1 MAESASPQRPSRDK
15 APAAVTPYG
24 LWPSPI
30 DGEQVARQA
39 TAYDAVHASGDAVYW
54 LETRPSQ
61 DGRAVVV
68 RWTDDAAAADAV
80 PAGFDVG
87 SRVHEYGGGAYLPA
101 GRTLFACSQ
110 GDQRLYRID
119 GQRSPVPITPE
130 PPTPAGLRYADLRL
144 VSSGTLL
151 VCVRERHQGE
161 GVVNELVAVSA
172 EASADPWVVASG
184 HDFYAAPRPSPDG
197 RRLAW
202 LSWDR
207 PCMPWDGA
215 DLWVADLGPDGRLGP
230 ARHIAGG
237 PHESVVQPEWN
248 AEGSL
253 HFVSDRS
260 GWWNLYRERHG
271 QVNSLLPIAAEFA
284 DAPWELDYSSYA
296 FVADGRIACRY
307 RQHGRDRLGLLDP
320 ESGQL
325 TDLPIPYTSLK
336 PYLRAVGDR
345 LAFIGA
351 SPTTSSAVAIL
362 HVPTGDLDVL
372 AGAEVSLDPTWVS
385 VPQPIEF
392 PTRDGQTAHALY
404 YPPTNP
410 EVTGPPDAWPPL
422 LVQAHPGPTADAK
435 ARLELRTQFFTSRG
449 FAVVDVNYAGST
461 GYGRGYRE
469 RLTGRWGVLDVADC
483 LDAARF
489 LIQAGE
495 VDGRRLV
502 ISGPSAGGFTALC
515 ALASEELFAVGIS
528 RFGIADLESFRQQ
541 APKFQAHELD
551 RLVGPYPEAAA
562 TYRARSPLHAVDRIA
577 RPVLLVHGLEDTV
590 VPPSQAQAMAEALE
604 RRGVRHVLIAVPGE
618 GHGFRRPES
627 IRRALEVE
635 LSFYLAA
642 LGLSPDEADRPL
654 ATDGVIAAGSPDQR
668 QGRS

>member
-1 MAESASPQRPSRDK
+1 V
-15 APAAVTPYG
+15 VTPYG

-39 TAYDAVHASGDAVYW
+39 TAYDAVHTSGEAVYW

-61 DGRAVVV
+61 DGLAVVV
-68 RWTDDAAAADAV
+68 RWTADAGAADAV

-101 GRTLFACSQ
+101 GRTLFACNQ
-110 GDQRLYRID
+110 DDQRLYRVE
-119 GQRSPVPITPE
+119 GQRDPVPITPE

-144 VSSGTLL
+144 VSSGDLL
-151 VCVRERHQGE
+151 VGVRERHQGE
-161 GVVNELVAVSA
+161 DVVNELVALPVDGST
-172 EASADPWVVASG
+172 EPWVVASG

-202 LSWDR
+202 LTWDR

-215 DLWVADLGPDGRLGP
+215 DLWVADLRPDGRLGP
-230 ARHIAGG
+230 ARHVAGG
-237 PHESVVQPEWN
+237 PAESIVQPEWN
-248 AEGSL
+248 AEGIL

-260 GWWNLYRERHG
+260 GWWNLYREHHG
-271 QVNSLLPIAAEFA
+271 QVNSLLPMAAEFA

-296 FVADGRIACRY
+296 FVGDGRIACRY
-307 RQHGRDRLGLLDP
+307 RQDGRDRLGLLEP
-320 ESGQL
+320 ESDRL

-345 LAFIGA
+345 LALIGA
-351 SPTTSSAVAIL
+351 SPTTSSAVATL
-362 HVPTGDLDVL
+362 HVPTGRLDVL
-372 AGAEVSLDPTWVS
+372 AGAEVPLDPTWVS
-385 VPQPIEF
+385 VPQPIQF

-404 YPPTNP
+404 SPPTNP
-410 EVTGPPDAWPPL
+410 EVTGPPAARPPL

-435 ARLELRTQFFTSRG
+435 ARLDLRTQFFTSRG
-449 FAVVDVNYAGST
+449 FAVVEVNYAGST

-469 RLTGRWGVLDVADC
+469 RLTGQWGVADVSDC
-483 LDAARF
+483 LDGARF
-489 LIQAGE
+489 LVEAGK
-495 VDGRRLV
+495 VDGRRLA
-502 ISGPSAGGFTALC
+502 ISGGSAGGFTALC
-515 ALASEELFAVGIS
+515 ALASDDSFAGGVS
-528 RFGIADLESFRQQ
+528 RFGIADLETFRQQ

-562 TYRARSPLHAVDRIA
+562 TYRARSPLHLVDRIA

-590 VPPSQAQAMAEALE
+590 VPPSQAQAMAEALA
-604 RRGVRHVLIAVPGE
+604 RRGVRHVLVAVPGE
-618 GHGFRRPES
+618 GHGFRRPVS
-627 IRRALEVE
+627 IRRGVEVE

-642 LGLSPDEADRPL
+642 LGLSPDKADRPL

-668 QGRS
+668 LDR

>member
-1 MAESASPQRPSRDK
+1 MAVSASPQHPSRDK
-15 APAAVTPYG
+15 SSSAVTPYG

-30 DGEQVARQA
+30 EAEQVARQA
-39 TAYDAVHASGDAVYW
+39 TAYDAVHTSGEAVYW

-68 RWTDDAAAADAV
+68 RWTDDAGAADAV

-119 GQRSPVPITPE
+119 GQRDPVPITPE
-130 PPTPAGLRYADLRL
+130 PPTQASLRYADLRL
-144 VSSGTLL
+144 VSSGALL
-151 VCVRERHQGE
+151 VCVRERHQDGQ
-161 GVVNELVAVSA
+161 VINELVALPA
-172 EASADPWVVASG
+172 DESADPWVVASG

-202 LSWDR
+202 LTWDQ

-215 DLWVADLGPDGRLGP
+215 DLWVADLGTEGRLGP
-230 ARHIAGG
+230 ARHLAGG
-237 PHESVVQPEWN
+237 PQESVVQPEWSP
-248 AEGSL
+248 EGVL

-271 QVNSLLPIAAEFA
+271 QVESLLPMAAEFA

-296 FVADGRIACRY
+296 FVADGYIACRY
-307 RQHGRDRLGLLDP
+307 RQHGRDRLALLDP
-320 ESGQL
+320 ESGRL
-325 TDLPIPYTSLK
+325 TELPISYTSLK

-351 SPTTSSAVAIL
+351 SPTTSSGVATL
-362 HVPTGDLDVL
+362 HVPTGRLDVL
-372 AGAEVSLDPTWVS
+372 TGAEVSLDAARVS
-385 VPQPIEF
+385 VPQPIQF
-392 PTRDGQTAHALY
+392 PSRDGQTAHALY
-404 YPPTNP
+404 YPPTHP
-410 EVTGPPDAWPPL
+410 EVTGPADARPPL

-435 ARLELRTQFFTSRG
+435 ARLDLRIQFFTSRG

-469 RLTGRWGVLDVADC
+469 RLTGQWGVLDVADC
-483 LDAARF
+483 LDAARS

-502 ISGPSAGGFTALC
+502 ISGESAGGFTALC
-515 ALASEELFAVGIS
+515 ALTSEDHFAAGAS
-528 RFGIADLESFRQQ
+528 RFGIADLETFRQQ

-562 TYRARSPLHAVDRIA
+562 TYRARSPLHTVDRIA

-590 VPPSQAQAMAEALE
+590 VPPIQAQVMAEALE
-604 RRGVRHVLIAVPGE
+604 RRGVRHVLLAIPGE
-618 GHGFRRPES
+618 GHGFRRPDS

-635 LSFYLAA
+635 LSFYVAA
-642 LGLSPDEADRPL
+642 LGLWPGMPDVPV
-654 ATDGVIAAGSPDQR
+654 ATDGAIAAAPPDQLFR
-668 QGRS
+668 R

>member
-1 MAESASPQRPSRDK
+1 MAVSASPQHPSRDK
-15 APAAVTPYG
+15 APSAVTPYG

-30 DGEQVARQA
+30 DAEQVARQA
-39 TAYDAVHASGDAVYW
+39 TAYDAVHTSGEAVYW

-68 RWTDDAAAADAV
+68 RWTDDTGAADAV

-119 GQRSPVPITPE
+119 GQRDPVPITPE
-130 PPTPAGLRYADLRL
+130 PPTPASLRYADLRL
-144 VSSGTLL
+144 VSSGELL

-161 GVVNELVAVSA
+161 DVVNELVALPA
-172 EASADPWVVASG
+172 DGSADPWVVASG

-202 LSWDR
+202 LTWDR

-230 ARHIAGG
+230 ARHVAGG
-237 PHESVVQPEWN
+237 PQESVVQPEWS
-248 AEGSL
+248 AEGVL

-271 QVNSLLPIAAEFA
+271 QVEPLLPMAAEFA

-307 RQHGRDRLGLLDP
+307 RRNGRDRLGLLDP
-320 ESGQL
+320 QSRRL
-325 TDLPIPYTSLK
+325 TDLSIPYTSLK

-351 SPTTSSAVAIL
+351 SPTASSAVAIL

-372 AGAEVSLDPTWVS
+372 AGAEVSLDPAWVS
-385 VPQPIEF
+385 VPKPIQF

-410 EVTGPPDAWPPL
+410 EVTGPADARPPL
-422 LVQAHPGPTADAK
+422 WCRPILGRPPTPRPA
-435 ARLELRTQFFTSRG
+435 
-449 FAVVDVNYAGST
+449 
-461 GYGRGYRE
+461 
-469 RLTGRWGVLDVADC
+469 LTC
-483 LDAARF
+483 
-489 LIQAGE
+489 
-495 VDGRRLV
+495 
-502 ISGPSAGGFTALC
+502 GPS
-515 ALASEELFAVGIS
+515 SSPAVGS
-528 RFGIADLESFRQQ
+528 
-541 APKFQAHELD
+541 PWW
-551 RLVGPYPEAAA
+551 
-562 TYRARSPLHAVDRIA
+562 RSTMPA
-577 RPVLLVHGLEDTV
+577 RPAT
-590 VPPSQAQAMAEALE
+590 
-604 RRGVRHVLIAVPGE
+604 AV
-618 GHGFRRPES
+618 
-627 IRRALEVE
+627 
-635 LSFYLAA
+635 
-642 LGLSPDEADRPL
+642 
-654 ATDGVIAAGSPDQR
+654 ATASA
-668 QGRS
+668 

>member
-1 MAESASPQRPSRDK
+1 MALSASPQHPSRDK
-15 APAAVTPYG
+15 APSAVNPYG

-30 DGEQVARQA
+30 DAEQVARQA
-39 TAYDAVHASGDAVYW
+39 TAYDAVHTSGESVYW

-68 RWTDDAAAADAV
+68 RWTDDTRAADAV
-80 PAGFDVG
+80 PARFDLG

-101 GRTLFACSQ
+101 GRTLFACNQ
-110 GDQRLYRID
+110 NDQRLYRID
-119 GQRSPVPITPE
+119 GKRDPVPITPE
-130 PPTPAGLRYADLRL
+130 PPTPASLRYADLRL
-144 VSSGTLL
+144 VSSGALL
-151 VCVRERHQGE
+151 LCVRERHQDGQ
-161 GVVNELVAVSA
+161 VVNELVALPA
-172 EASADPWVVASG
+172 DGSADPWVVASG

-202 LSWDR
+202 LTWDR

-230 ARHIAGG
+230 ARHVAGG
-237 PHESVVQPEWN
+237 PQESVVQPEWN
-248 AEGSL
+248 AEGVL

-271 QVNSLLPIAAEFA
+271 QVESLLPMAAEFA

-296 FVADGRIACRY
+296 FVTDGHIACRY
-307 RQHGRDRLGLLDP
+307 RHRGRDRLGLLDP
-320 ESGQL
+320 ESSRF
-325 TDLPIPYTSLK
+325 TDLSIPYTSLK

-351 SPTTSSAVAIL
+351 SPMTGSTVAIL
-362 HVPTGDLDVL
+362 HVPTGRIDVL
-372 AGAEVSLDPTWVS
+372 AKAEVFLDPAWVS

-404 YPPTNP
+404 YSPTNP
-410 EVTGPPDAWPPL
+410 EVTGPADARPPL

-435 ARLELRTQFFTSRG
+435 ARLDLRTQFFTSRG

-461 GYGRGYRE
+461 GCGRGYRE
-469 RLTGRWGVLDVADC
+469 RLTGQWGVLDVADC

-495 VDGRRLV
+495 VDGQRLV
-502 ISGPSAGGFTALC
+502 ISGESAGGFTALG
-515 ALASEELFAVGIS
+515 ALASEELFAVGAS
-528 RFGIADLESFRQQ
+528 RFGIADLETFRQQ

-562 TYRARSPLHAVDRIA
+562 TYRVRSPLHAVDRIG
-577 RPVLLVHGLEDTV
+577 RPVLLVHGLQDTV
-590 VPPSQAQAMAEALE
+590 VPPIQAQVMAEALDH
-604 RRGVRHVLIAVPGE
+604 RGVRHVLLAFPGE
-618 GHGFRRPES
+618 GHGLRRPES

-635 LSFYLAA
+635 LSFYVEA
-642 LGLSPDEADRPL
+642 LGLSPGKPDAPL
-654 ATDGVIAAGSPDQR
+654 APDGEIAAGSPDQR
-668 QGRS
+668 LGR

>member
-1 MAESASPQRPSRDK
+1 MTVSASPQHPGQNK
-15 APAAVTPYG
+15 VPAAVTPYG
-24 LWPSPI
+24 LWPSPL

-39 TAYDAVHASGDAVYW
+39 TAYDAVHTSGEAVHW

-68 RWTDDAAAADAV
+68 RWTDDSGAADAV
-80 PAGFDVG
+80 PARFDVG

-101 GRTLFACSQ
+101 GRTLFACNQ
-110 GDQRLYRID
+110 DDQRLYRID
-119 GQRSPVPITPE
+119 GQRDPVPITPV
-130 PPTPAGLRYADLRL
+130 PAMPASLRYADLRL
-144 VSSGTLL
+144 VSSGALL
-151 VCVRERHQGE
+151 VCVRERHQDGR
-161 GVVNELVAVSA
+161 VVNELVALLADGSA
-172 EASADPWVVASG
+172 GPWVVASG

-202 LSWDR
+202 LTWDR

-230 ARHIAGG
+230 ASHVVGG

-248 AEGSL
+248 AEGVL

-260 GWWNLYRERHG
+260 GWWNLYREHQG
-271 QVNSLLPIAAEFA
+271 QVESLLAMAAEFA

-296 FVADGRIACRY
+296 FVDDGRIACRY

-320 ESGQL
+320 ESGRL
-325 TDLPIPYTSLK
+325 TELPIPYTSLK

-345 LAFIGA
+345 LACIGA
-351 SPTTSSAVAIL
+351 SPTTSSGVATL
-362 HVPTGDLDVL
+362 HVPTGRLDVL
-372 AGAEVSLDPTWVS
+372 AGAEVSLDPAWIS
-385 VPQPIEF
+385 VPQPIQF
-392 PTRDGQTAHALY
+392 PTRDGQTAHALH

-410 EVTGPPDAWPPL
+410 EVTRPPDAWPPL

-435 ARLELRTQFFTSRG
+435 ARLDLRTQFFTSRG

-461 GYGRGYRE
+461 GYGRAYRE
-469 RLTGRWGVLDVADC
+469 RLTGQWGVLDVADC

-502 ISGPSAGGFTALC
+502 ISGESAGGFTALC
-515 ALASEELFAVGIS
+515 ALASDDFFAGGVS
-528 RFGIADLESFRQQ
+528 RFGIADLETFRQQ

-551 RLVGPYPEAAA
+551 RLVVPYPEAAA
-562 TYRARSPLHAVDRIA
+562 TYRVRSPLHALDRIT

-590 VPPSQAQAMAEALE
+590 VPPMQAQVMAEALD
-604 RRGVRHVLIAVPGE
+604 RRGVRHVLLAFPGE
-618 GHGFRRPES
+618 GHGLRRPES
-627 IRRALEVE
+627 IRRAIEAE
-635 LSFYLAA
+635 LSFYVAA
-642 LGLSPDEADRPL
+642 LGLSSGKPDVPL
-654 ATDGVIAAGSPDQR
+654 ATDGVTSAGSPDQR
-668 QGRS
+668 LGR

>member
-1 MAESASPQRPSRDK
+1 MAVSASPQHPGRDNAPS
-15 APAAVTPYG
+15 AVNPYG

-30 DGEQVARQA
+30 DGEQVASQA
-39 TAYDAVHASGDAVYW
+39 TAYDAVHASVGAVYW
-54 LETRPSQ
+54 LETRPSE

-68 RWTDDAAAADAV
+68 RWTDDVGAADAV

-101 GRTLFACSQ
+101 GRALFACNQ

-119 GQRSPVPITPE
+119 GQRDPVPITPE
-130 PPTPAGLRYADLRL
+130 PPAPASLRYADLRL
-144 VSSGTLL
+144 VASGPLL
-151 VCVRERHQGE
+151 VCVQERHEGGE
-161 GVVNELVAVSA
+161 VVNELVALPVDGSA
-172 EASADPWVVASG
+172 EPWVVASG

-202 LSWDR
+202 LTWDR

-230 ARHIAGG
+230 ARHVAGG
-237 PHESVVQPEWN
+237 PQESVVQPEWSP
-248 AEGSL
+248 EGVL

-271 QVNSLLPIAAEFA
+271 QVESLLPMAAEFA
-284 DAPWELDYSSYA
+284 DAPWEFDYSSYA
-296 FVADGRIACRY
+296 FVGDGRIACRY
-307 RQHGRDRLGLLDP
+307 RQKGPDRLGVLDP
-320 ESGQL
+320 ESGWL
-325 TDLPIPYTSLK
+325 ADLPIPYTSLK
-336 PYLRAVGDR
+336 PYLRVVGDR

-351 SPTTSSAVAIL
+351 SPMTGSTVAIL
-362 HVPTGDLDVL
+362 QVPTGHLDVL
-372 AGAEVSLDPTWVS
+372 AGAEVSLDPVWVS
-385 VPQPIEF
+385 VPKPIQF
-392 PTRDGQTAHALY
+392 PTRDGQTAHGLY

-410 EVTGPPDAWPPL
+410 QVTGPADARPPL

-435 ARLELRTQFFTSRG
+435 ARLDLRIQFFTSRG

-469 RLTGRWGVLDVADC
+469 RLTGQWGVADVADC
-483 LDAARF
+483 LDAASF
-489 LIQAGE
+489 LIEAGE
-495 VDGRRLV
+495 VDGRRRV
-502 ISGPSAGGFTALC
+502 ISGPSAGGFTALGS
-515 ALASEELFAVGIS
+515 LASEDSFAVGAS
-528 RFGIADLESFRQQ
+528 RFGIADLETFRQQ

-590 VPPSQAQAMAEALE
+590 VPPMQAQVMAEALE
-604 RRGVRHVLIAVPGE
+604 RRGVRHVLLAFPGE

-627 IRRALEVE
+627 IRRALEAE
-635 LSFYLAA
+635 LSFYLEA
-642 LGLSPDEADRPL
+642 LGLAAKPDAPL
-654 ATDGVIAAGSPDQR
+654 ATDGATAAGSPHQ
-668 QGRS
+668 